1 MATRER
7 SAPARPAA
15 DTDDVTLGN
24 RVGVK
29 GRRSRLSNGAASQ
42 SLLREWEKAATPGQ
56 YHINQAAMLDTI
68 QYAIVEIGRNCF
80 LTLSNLTEDDRHMS
94 LQKGVHISGLGTFTF
109 SQQRLDVGRKLIL
122 IQRPVFVMSEKF
134 VQIHGLSYT
143 KQHVS
148 GDIPIVELNFTF
160 LALESP
166 YDRDTVEG
174 CVKETLQIMYRYIAS
189 NRNVHF
195 TFKDIG
201 VLTIRNNKIKMKFYR
216 EFLNAMDGSGSLV
229 KALSNRPGTAD
240 SIKSVRDVY
249 TSRPAT
255 TNSVSFPRIS
265 PGDLNERKS
274 VLLSIKEENNRENHE
289 APSKSEQNELNR
301 ESEQIE
307 KMKDRE
313 KSREA
318 TEMPHVKQ
326 SCVKQSLT
334 PAKTSAVCLTEDFQK
349 TTEPKD
355 LFERLS
361 SPNCCLSCQPGIQ
374 QTNRQSLKLKTPPA
388 TACTDHCRAGQEL
401 CYLCMQRALKNF
413 PIDVSEN
420 RRRRE
425 EEHEQIL
432 QQYQQIKDQQALFQE
447 QCEMLAN
454 REINQKISTF
464 NMGVA
469 EAKKRKKNS
478 KCRDSYKGYIFQN
491 RLLTPPVFLK
501 QQQYAQC
508 LTEQIQE
515 KKRREEKKRQDEEF
529 MDRLEQVQLA
539 EDLAVQRQY
548 YQREKHEQI
557 ETYKKALDT
566 QRKEKPR
573 QLPASVPDSF
583 EPIFGNSEPVG
594 KLEEQKQA
602 AYNLYKEQ
610 MQAAADRKR
619 NAILNQLYEQKT
631 ELDMLERN
639 RKGLINER
647 KKRYED
653 LQRMRKALE
662 EAWND
667 NITMKRLKNYDEN
680 QYSKARG
687 LFLLDQCNKYR
698 RCFQCKRRLSNYGQT
713 NIWNSTFITT
723 GTN

>member
-1 MATRER
+1 
-7 SAPARPAA
+7 
-15 DTDDVTLGN
+15 
-24 RVGVK
+24 
-29 GRRSRLSNGAASQ
+29 
-42 SLLREWEKAATPGQ
+42 
-56 YHINQAAMLDTI
+56 
-68 QYAIVEIGRNCF
+68 
-80 LTLSNLTEDDRHMS
+80 MS
-94 LQKGVHISGLGTFTF
+94 LQKGVHILGLGTFTF
-109 SQQRLDVGRKLIL
+109 SQQKLDVGHKLIL
-122 IQRPVFVMSEKF
+122 LQRPVFVMSEKL

-240 SIKSVRDVY
+240 SIKSIRDVC

-255 TNSVSFPRIS
+255 TNSVLFPRIS

-274 VLLSIKEENNRENHE
+274 MLLSIKEENRENHE
-289 APSKSEQNELNR
+289 ALSKPEQNELNR
-301 ESEQIE
+301 ESEQVE
-307 KMKDRE
+307 KLKERE
-313 KSREA
+313 ESREA

-326 SCVKQSLT
+326 SYVKQPLT

-349 TTEPKD
+349 ITEHKD
-355 LFERLS
+355 LSERLS
-361 SPNCCLSCQPGIQ
+361 SPNRSPSCQPGIQ
-374 QTNRQSLKLKTPPA
+374 QTNRQSLKLKAPPA
-388 TACTDHCRAGQEL
+388 NACADHCRAGQEL

-420 RRRRE
+420 RRKRE
-425 EEHEQIL
+425 EENEQIL
-432 QQYQQIKDQQALFQE
+432 QQYQQIKDQEALFQE

-454 REINQKISTF
+454 REINQRISAF
-464 NMGVA
+464 NIGVA

-478 KCRDSYKGYIFQN
+478 KCKDSYKGYIFQN

-501 QQQYAQC
+501 QQQYARC

-515 KKRREEKKRQDEEF
+515 KKQREEKKRQDEEF

-548 YQREKHEQI
+548 YQKERHEQI
-557 ETYKKALDT
+557 EAYKKGLDV

-573 QLPASVPDSF
+573 QLPASVPDSS
-583 EPIFGNSEPVG
+583 EPIFGNSEPAG
-594 KLEEQKQA
+594 KIEEQKQI

-639 RKGLINER
+639 RKGLINEH

-662 EAWND
+662 KAWTD
-667 NITMKRLKNYDEN
+667 NVTMKRLKNYEEN
-680 QYSKARG
+680 RYSKARG

-698 RCFQCKRRLSNYGQT
+698 RCFQCQRRLSNIGQS

>member
-1 MATRER
+1 
-7 SAPARPAA
+7 
-15 DTDDVTLGN
+15 
-24 RVGVK
+24 
-29 GRRSRLSNGAASQ
+29 
-42 SLLREWEKAATPGQ
+42 
-56 YHINQAAMLDTI
+56 MLDTV
-68 QYAIVEIGRNCF
+68 QYAIEEIGRNYF
-80 LTLSNLTEDDRHMS
+80 LTLSNLTDDDIVNIWANVSAFVDRHMS
-94 LQKGVHISGLGTFTF
+94 LQKGVHILGLGTFTF
-109 SQQRLDVGRKLIL
+109 SQQKLDVGHKLIL
-122 IQRPVFVMSEKF
+122 LQRPVFVMSEKL

-160 LALESP
+160 LALESS

-240 SIKSVRDVY
+240 SIKSIRDVC

-255 TNSVSFPRIS
+255 TNSVLFPRIS

-274 VLLSIKEENNRENHE
+274 MLLSIKEENRENHE
-289 APSKSEQNELNR
+289 ALSKPEQNELNR
-301 ESEQIE
+301 ESEQVE
-307 KMKDRE
+307 KLKERE
-313 KSREA
+313 ESREA

-326 SCVKQSLT
+326 SYVKQSLT

-349 TTEPKD
+349 ITEHKD
-355 LFERLS
+355 LSERLS
-361 SPNCCLSCQPGIQ
+361 SPNRSPSCQPGIQ
-374 QTNRQSLKLKTPPA
+374 QTNRQSLKLKAPPA
-388 TACTDHCRAGQEL
+388 TACADHCRAGQEL

-420 RRRRE
+420 RRKRE
-425 EEHEQIL
+425 EENEQIL
-432 QQYQQIKDQQALFQE
+432 QQYQQIKDQEALFQE

-454 REINQKISTF
+454 REINQRISAF
-464 NMGVA
+464 NIGVA

-478 KCRDSYKGYIFQN
+478 KCKDSYKGYIFQN

-501 QQQYAQC
+501 QQQYARC
-508 LTEQIQE
+508 LTEQIQD
-515 KKRREEKKRQDEEF
+515 KKQREEKKRQDEEF

-548 YQREKHEQI
+548 YQKERHEQI
-557 ETYKKALDT
+557 EAYKKALDV
-566 QRKEKPR
+566 QRKEKPH
-573 QLPASVPDSF
+573 QLPASVPDSS
-583 EPIFGNSEPVG
+583 EPIFGNSEPAG
-594 KLEEQKQA
+594 KIEEQKQI
-602 AYNLYKEQ
+602 AYNLYKDQ

-639 RKGLINER
+639 RKGLVNEH

-662 EAWND
+662 KAWTD
-667 NITMKRLKNYDEN
+667 NVTMKRLKNYEEN
-680 QYSKARG
+680 RYSKARG

-698 RCFQCKRRLSNYGQT
+698 RCFQCQRRLSNIGQS
-713 NIWNSTFITT
+713 NVWNSTFITT

>member
-1 MATRER
+1 
-7 SAPARPAA
+7 
-15 DTDDVTLGN
+15 
-24 RVGVK
+24 
-29 GRRSRLSNGAASQ
+29 
-42 SLLREWEKAATPGQ
+42 
-56 YHINQAAMLDTI
+56 MLDTV
-68 QYAIVEIGRNCF
+68 QYAIEEIGRNYF
-80 LTLSNLTEDDRHMS
+80 LTLSNLTDDDIVNIWANVSAFVDRHMS
-94 LQKGVHISGLGTFTF
+94 LQKGVHILGLGTFTF
-109 SQQRLDVGRKLIL
+109 SQQKLDVGHKLIL
-122 IQRPVFVMSEKF
+122 LQRPVFVMSEKL

-240 SIKSVRDVY
+240 SIKSIRDVC

-255 TNSVSFPRIS
+255 TNSVLFPRIS

-274 VLLSIKEENNRENHE
+274 MLLSIKEENRENHE
-289 APSKSEQNELNR
+289 ALSKPEQNELNR
-301 ESEQIE
+301 ESEQVE
-307 KMKDRE
+307 KLKERE
-313 KSREA
+313 ESREA

-326 SCVKQSLT
+326 SYVKQPLT

-349 TTEPKD
+349 ITEHKD
-355 LFERLS
+355 LSERLS
-361 SPNCCLSCQPGIQ
+361 SPNRSPSCQPGIQ
-374 QTNRQSLKLKTPPA
+374 QTNRQSLKLKAPPA
-388 TACTDHCRAGQEL
+388 NACADHCRAGQEL

-420 RRRRE
+420 RRKRE
-425 EEHEQIL
+425 EENEQIL
-432 QQYQQIKDQQALFQE
+432 QQYQQIKDQEALFQE

-454 REINQKISTF
+454 REINQRISAF
-464 NMGVA
+464 NIGVA

-478 KCRDSYKGYIFQN
+478 KCKDSYKGYIFQN

-501 QQQYAQC
+501 QQQYARC

-515 KKRREEKKRQDEEF
+515 KKQREEKKRQDEEF

-548 YQREKHEQI
+548 YQKERHEQI
-557 ETYKKALDT
+557 EAYKKGLDV

-573 QLPASVPDSF
+573 QLPASVPDSS
-583 EPIFGNSEPVG
+583 EPIFGNSEPAG
-594 KLEEQKQA
+594 KIEEQKQI

-639 RKGLINER
+639 RKGLINEH

-662 EAWND
+662 KAWTD
-667 NITMKRLKNYDEN
+667 NVTMKRLKNYEEN
-680 QYSKARG
+680 RYSKARG

-698 RCFQCKRRLSNYGQT
+698 RCFQCQRRLSNIGQS

>member
-1 MATRER
+1 
-7 SAPARPAA
+7 
-15 DTDDVTLGN
+15 
-24 RVGVK
+24 
-29 GRRSRLSNGAASQ
+29 
-42 SLLREWEKAATPGQ
+42 
-56 YHINQAAMLDTI
+56 MLDTV
-68 QYAIVEIGRNCF
+68 QYAIEEIGRNYF
-80 LTLSNLTEDDRHMS
+80 LTLSNLTDDDIVNIWANVSAFVDRHMS
-94 LQKGVHISGLGTFTF
+94 LQKGVHILGLGTFTF
-109 SQQRLDVGRKLIL
+109 SQQKLDVGHKLIL
-122 IQRPVFVMSEKF
+122 LQRPVFVMSEKLI
-134 VQIHGLSYT
+134 QIHGLSYT

-240 SIKSVRDVY
+240 SIKSIRDVC

-255 TNSVSFPRIS
+255 TNSVLFPRIS

-274 VLLSIKEENNRENHE
+274 MLLSIKEEKRENHE
-289 APSKSEQNELNR
+289 ALSKPEQNELNR
-301 ESEQIE
+301 ESEQVE
-307 KMKDRE
+307 KLKERE
-313 KSREA
+313 ESREA

-326 SCVKQSLT
+326 SHVKQSLT

-349 TTEPKD
+349 ITEHKD
-355 LFERLS
+355 LSERLA
-361 SPNCCLSCQPGIQ
+361 SPNRSPSCQPGIQ
-374 QTNRQSLKLKTPPA
+374 QPNRQSPKLKASPA
-388 TACTDHCRAGQEL
+388 TACADHCRAGQEL

-420 RRRRE
+420 RRKRE
-425 EEHEQIL
+425 EENEQML
-432 QQYQQIKDQQALFQE
+432 QQYQQIKDQEALFQE

-454 REINQKISTF
+454 REINQKISAF
-464 NMGVA
+464 NIGIA

-478 KCRDSYKGYIFQN
+478 KCKDSYKGYIFQN

-501 QQQYAQC
+501 QQQYARC

-515 KKRREEKKRQDEEF
+515 KKQREEKKRQDEEF

-548 YQREKHEQI
+548 YQKERHEQI
-557 ETYKKALDT
+557 EAYKKALDV

-573 QLPASVPDSF
+573 QLPASVPDSS
-583 EPIFGNSEPVG
+583 EPIFGNSEPAG
-594 KLEEQKQA
+594 KMEEQKQI

-619 NAILNQLYEQKT
+619 NTILNQLYEQKT

-639 RKGLINER
+639 RKGLINEH

-662 EAWND
+662 KAWTD
-667 NITMKRLKNYDEN
+667 NVTMKRLKNYEEN
-680 QYSKARG
+680 RYSKARG

-698 RCFQCKRRLSNYGQT
+698 RCFQCQRRLSNIGQS